1 MKKTILLSLAVM
13 GIFALTMSVGIAVDE
28 DKKVEEQVDRI
39 LTLEEIQTNPE
50 SYKATK
56 LTFRGQFNRFTDVYS
71 PFYTI
76 FSSSSYLNFSMWT
89 WNAPLWVRE
98 VYKTDFP
105 YLYVD
110 KKDRK
115 LCEQMMQLKQYTRF
129 ELVGEIRS
137 TFNNI
142 PWIQVQSIRNL
153 PRALNRNTIAH
164 LARGFSY
171 KKKGDNVNASLEFGK
186 AWSNNAPYETQYI
199 VRKEEGRALFVIG
212 SYAESVKA
220 LEHAMEVLE
229 DDLNGKDEE
238 TKFLLKEAYA
248 MLDYEERLTEQ
259 RLEEEEEWEEDAEEE
274 WVEEPE
280 PEEEEVVEEEEPQPE
295 EEEEAEE
302 EEADE
307 EDDW

>member
-13 GIFALTMSVGIAVDE
+13 GIFALTMSVGIAADE
-28 DKKVEEQVDRI
+28 DKKVEEQTDRI
-39 LTLEEIQTNPE
+39 LTIEEIQKSPE
-50 SYKATK
+50 SYKATR
-56 LTFRGQFNRFTDVYS
+56 LTFRGQFNRFNDVYS

-76 FSSSSYLNFSMWT
+76 FNSSSYLNFSVWT
-89 WNAPLWVRE
+89 YSAPLWVKE

-115 LCEQMMQLKQYTRF
+115 LSDQMMKLKQYSRVEFT
-129 ELVGEIRS
+129 GEIRS

-142 PWIQVQSIRNL
+142 PWIQVKSIREL
-153 PRALNRNTIAH
+153 PRALNRSTIAH
-164 LARGFSY
+164 MARGFSY

-186 AWSNNAPYETQYI
+186 AWSNTAPFEAQYI
-199 VRKEEGRALFVIG
+199 LRKEEGRALFIIG

-220 LEHAMEVLE
+220 LEHAMDILE
-229 DDLNGKDEE
+229 DDLEGKDEE

-248 MLDYEERLTEQ
+248 MVDYEERLTEQ
-259 RLEEEEEWEEDAEEE
+259 RLEEEEEWEEDAQEE
-274 WVEEPE
+274 WIEEPE
-280 PEEEEVVEEEEPQPE
+280 PEEEVVVEEEVDE
-295 EEEEAEE
+295 EET
-302 EEADE
+302 DE